1 MSLECTFPPEME
13 DLCTEHQAPPLVI
26 TISVLILWLRGVKM
40 PVNCMF
46 THLYEVGAVDPAF
59 CGSFSKLVHL
69 APSLVAEALNVPVT
83 DKA

>member
-1 MSLECTFPPEME
+1 
-13 DLCTEHQAPPLVI
+13 
-26 TISVLILWLRGVKM
+26 M

-46 THLYEVGAVDPAF
+46 THLYEVGAVDPAS